1 MMRRRNAQAKQLQ
14 EGVNMDDDLL
24 LKMEGRWYLIY
35 SGCPLWLKD
44 DINTISFN
52 YIVRHVGEELV
63 LEDRVEYIKNGKM
76 RFRLGYDYPV
86 EGIQNTFRWKGRG
99 VNRTFRNHFEV
110 VILEAEYMVL
120 FFEKTLTSP
129 TSIDILT
136 RQRHIPQPLE
146 EEIFQA
152 VRDNPTVSEYFKDIR
167 RVKQVQG
174 NVTAPGAPSP

>member
-1 MMRRRNAQAKQLQ
+1 
-14 EGVNMDDDLL
+14 MDDDLL
-24 LKMEGRWYLIY
+24 LQMEGRWYLIY
-35 SGCPLWLKD
+35 SGCPLWLKE
-44 DINTISFN
+44 DINTVSFN
-52 YIVRHVGEELV
+52 YTVRHIGEELV

-86 EGIQNTFRWKGRG
+86 QGIHNTFRWKGRG

-110 VILEAEYMVL
+110 VILEEEYMVL

-129 TSIDILT
+129 TAIDILT
-136 RQRHIPQPLE
+136 RQRHMPKPLE

-152 VRDNPTVSEYFKDIR
+152 VRENPTVADYFNDIR

-174 NVTAPGAPSP
+174 NVTTLKAPSP